1 MTSTPKKESLV
12 SKLKR
17 LLFSV
22 IQFIVGFTRQ
32 YMSLRVWVLGFILLI
47 IVIIGEPFTKDTLLI
62 LLIILGYI
70 LVIYLDKWL
79 QKHEE

>member
-17 LLFSV
+17 FLFSV
-22 IQFIVGFTRQ
+22 IRFIVGFTRK
-32 YMSLRVWVLGFILLI
+32 YMSFRVWVLGLILLI
-47 IVIIGEPFTKDTLLI
+47 IVIMGELFTKNTLLI
-62 LLIILGYI
+62 LLIILEYI
-70 LVIYLDKWL
+70 LLIYLDKWL